1 MKFVGPLYISQTF
14 KISPLISIYW
24 HRYHR
29 QFVDASRE
37 RYFRNINFLSEIH
50 SNIADYFL
58 GIWGGRP
65 KPFEYS
71 ELQRQRFFLDDV
83 KGEEDRKVITWS
95 LTEASITTK
104 SGWFIET
111 KKRYI
116 LTIGTI
122 PWEKTKVART
132 SVWSVSSYFKY
143 ALICFK
149 KLRGPQSF

>member
-1 MKFVGPLYISQTF
+1 MERDIDKNLGSLSYTNASAVCY
-14 KISPLISIYW
+14 

-83 KGEEDRKVITWS
+83 KGEEDRKVS
-95 LTEASITTK
+95 Q
-104 SGWFIET
+104 
-111 KKRYI
+111 
-116 LTIGTI
+116 
-122 PWEKTKVART
+122 
-132 SVWSVSSYFKY
+132 KY
-143 ALICFK
+143 D
-149 KLRGPQSF
+149 

>member
-95 LTEASITTK
+95 L
-104 SGWFIET
+104 IET
-111 KKRYI
+111 FLHNPSLHFISVRRMKCWKRNNSVAYF
-116 LTIGTI
+116 
-122 PWEKTKVART
+122 WEIYQKDCQNIFHWNQGKM
-132 SVWSVSSYFKY
+132 
-143 ALICFK
+143 
-149 KLRGPQSF
+149 QSIKSHSCT